1 MDSHEPDLHTPPD
14 GGGAGQH
21 RDPLYHVTESFQQ
34 TFDAMGRRHAAQ
46 LAGGETE
53 EHAGAQPGQPQEE
66 AGQMPDPTSAR
77 GFYERSSPDD
87 QDMLRRFSETA
98 FQRGTLSG
106 AVLQGTG
113 QMMLFSC
120 LKKTV
125 GQSQPDKWQQR
136 KLFEKASP
144 ARNVPGHSPDKVVF
158 NRGFTDSA
166 VGLVVDTLRG
176 ARRTVEDMRDLAL
189 GKSEMGE
196 QGADTLRTMY
206 PFLDDS
212 RERALLE
219 QYRGQLRDASS
230 ADEKAALQTAAA
242 RMEAMVA
249 KKAQMRQ
256 EFANK
261 LSCRAFP
268 GRWIRPCGRRW
279 GRRSPRPRTERG
291 RRMEQ
296 QWSPERA
303 RQETEHRE
311 QTEQLR
317 RQPER
322 ERISSA
328 GQAARAVLAGAPLWE
343 LPPNRLEELAGWLG
357 NQGMN
362 ALLEAGA
369 PAPERA
375 RFLPPDGEVE
385 TVPFPV
391 PEMPAETVEPPVELA
406 VETAGRAF
414 DPAGLTAEG
423 GGPHGMGI

>member
-1 MDSHEPDLHTPPD
+1 MSQIRIRRREP
-14 GGGAGQH
+14 AGEGPAKKNLEQTLRRQMAWAAGTEQFQH

-34 TFDAMGRRHAAQ
+34 TFDAMGRRHAAE
-46 LAGGETE
+46 LAGDRPAGEET
-53 EHAGAQPGQPQEE
+53 APAQAEQT
-66 AGQMPDPTSAR
+66 PDPTSAR
-77 GFYERSSPDD
+77 GFYERGRPEE

-106 AVLQGTG
+106 AVLRGTG
-113 QMMLFSC
+113 KMMLFSC

-144 ARNVPGHSPDKVVF
+144 MRNVPGHSPDKVVF

-261 LSCRAFP
+261 LSFLADRATEALEAFSEP
-268 GRWIRPCGRRW
+268 GFSGALDQALREAVGAEEP
-279 GRRSPRPRTERG
+279 P
-291 RRMEQ
+291 
-296 QWSPERA
+296 PEDGEGA
-303 RQETEHRE
+303 ADGAAVEPGEG
-311 QTEQLR
+311 
-317 RQPER
+317 P
-322 ERISSA
+322 A
-328 GQAARAVLAGAPLWE
+328 GDGAPGTDGAD
-343 LPPNRLEELAGWLG
+343 PP
-357 NQGMN
+357 
-362 ALLEAGA
+362 
-369 PAPERA
+369 PA
-375 RFLPPDGEVE
+375 
-385 TVPFPV
+385 
-391 PEMPAETVEPPVELA
+391 
-406 VETAGRAF
+406 
-414 DPAGLTAEG
+414 
-423 GGPHGMGI
+423 

>member
-1 MDSHEPDLHTPPD
+1 MSWIQTRRRAQEAP
-14 GGGAGQH
+14 AGRPMEDTLRRQMAWAAGTEQFQH

-34 TFDAMGRRHAAQ
+34 TFDAIGRRHARQ
-46 LAGGETE
+46 LAGGRTE
-53 EHAGAQPGQPQEE
+53 EGAEE
-66 AGQMPDPTSAR
+66 RADQTSGENQMPDQTSAR
-77 GFYERSSPDD
+77 SFYERSRPED
-87 QDMLRRFSETA
+87 QDMVRRFSETA

-106 AVLQGTG
+106 AVLEGTG

-144 ARNVPGHSPDKVVF
+144 MRNVPGHSPDKVVF

-261 LSCRAFP
+261 LSFRADRATEALEAVSEP
-268 GRWIRPCGRRW
+268 GFSGALDQALREAVGAEEP
-279 GRRSPRPRTERG
+279 P
-291 RRMEQ
+291 
-296 QWSPERA
+296 PEDGEGA
-303 RQETEHRE
+303 ADGAAVEPGEG
-311 QTEQLR
+311 
-317 RQPER
+317 P
-322 ERISSA
+322 A
-328 GQAARAVLAGAPLWE
+328 GDGAPGADGAD
-343 LPPNRLEELAGWLG
+343 PP
-357 NQGMN
+357 
-362 ALLEAGA
+362 
-369 PAPERA
+369 PA
-375 RFLPPDGEVE
+375 
-385 TVPFPV
+385 
-391 PEMPAETVEPPVELA
+391 
-406 VETAGRAF
+406 
-414 DPAGLTAEG
+414 
-423 GGPHGMGI
+423 

>member
-1 MDSHEPDLHTPPD
+1 MKVAQRKRHREGAAEPEKLEQALRRQMAWA
-14 GGGAGQH
+14 AGTEQFQY

-46 LAGGETE
+46 LAGGQAQQAVEEET
-53 EHAGAQPGQPQEE
+53 ASVQDLQV
-66 AGQMPDPTSAR
+66 PDPTSAR
-77 GFYERSSPDD
+77 SFYERGTPSG
-87 QDMLRRFSETA
+87 QDMIRRFSETA

-136 KLFEKASP
+136 KLFEESAP
-144 ARNVPGHSPDKVVF
+144 IRNVPGHSPDRVVF

-212 RERALLE
+212 RERGLLE
-219 QYRGQLRDASS
+219 QYRGQLRGVLGTE
-230 ADEKAALQTAAA
+230 EKAALQAAVA
-242 RMEAMVA
+242 RMEALVA

-261 LSCRAFP
+261 LGLIADRA
-268 GRWIRPCGRRW
+268 
-279 GRRSPRPRTERG
+279 TE
-291 RRMEQ
+291 
-296 QWSPERA
+296 A
-303 RQETEHRE
+303 
-311 QTEQLR
+311 
-317 RQPER
+317 
-322 ERISSA
+322 
-328 GQAARAVLAGAPLWE
+328 
-343 LPPNRLEELAGWLG
+343 
-357 NQGMN
+357 
-362 ALLEAGA
+362 LEAFSEPGFSEVLDRALREAVGA
-369 PAPERA
+369 EEPPPEEGEGAANGAAVEPGESPAG
-375 RFLPPDGEVE
+375 DGE
-385 TVPFPV
+385 PGQGGAGP
-391 PEMPAETVEPPVELA
+391 PPA
-406 VETAGRAF
+406 
-414 DPAGLTAEG
+414 
-423 GGPHGMGI
+423 

>member
-1 MDSHEPDLHTPPD
+1 
-14 GGGAGQH
+14 
-21 RDPLYHVTESFQQ
+21 
-34 TFDAMGRRHAAQ
+34 
-46 LAGGETE
+46 
-53 EHAGAQPGQPQEE
+53 
-66 AGQMPDPTSAR
+66 
-77 GFYERSSPDD
+77 
-87 QDMLRRFSETA
+87 MLRRFSETA

-261 LSCRAFP
+261 LSFLADRATEALEAFSEP
-268 GRWIRPCGRRW
+268 GFSGALDQALREAVGAEEP
-279 GRRSPRPRTERG
+279 P
-291 RRMEQ
+291 
-296 QWSPERA
+296 PEDGEGA
-303 RQETEHRE
+303 ADGAAVEPGEG
-311 QTEQLR
+311 
-317 RQPER
+317 P
-322 ERISSA
+322 A
-328 GQAARAVLAGAPLWE
+328 GDGAPGADGAD
-343 LPPNRLEELAGWLG
+343 PP
-357 NQGMN
+357 
-362 ALLEAGA
+362 
-369 PAPERA
+369 PA
-375 RFLPPDGEVE
+375 
-385 TVPFPV
+385 
-391 PEMPAETVEPPVELA
+391 
-406 VETAGRAF
+406 
-414 DPAGLTAEG
+414 
-423 GGPHGMGI
+423 

>member
-1 MDSHEPDLHTPPD
+1 MNRIYIRRRTEAEPAEPKDLSRTLRRQMAWA
-14 GGGAGQH
+14 AGTEQFQH

-34 TFDAMGRRHAAQ
+34 TFDAMGRPHAAQ

-261 LSCRAFP
+261 LSFLADRATEALEAFSEP
-268 GRWIRPCGRRW
+268 GFSGALDQALREAVGAEEP
-279 GRRSPRPRTERG
+279 P
-291 RRMEQ
+291 
-296 QWSPERA
+296 PEDGEGA
-303 RQETEHRE
+303 ADGAAVEPGEG
-311 QTEQLR
+311 
-317 RQPER
+317 P
-322 ERISSA
+322 A
-328 GQAARAVLAGAPLWE
+328 GDGAPGADGAD
-343 LPPNRLEELAGWLG
+343 PP
-357 NQGMN
+357 
-362 ALLEAGA
+362 
-369 PAPERA
+369 PA
-375 RFLPPDGEVE
+375 
-385 TVPFPV
+385 
-391 PEMPAETVEPPVELA
+391 
-406 VETAGRAF
+406 
-414 DPAGLTAEG
+414 
-423 GGPHGMGI
+423 